1 MITSPIQLTTYTRR
15 YRRELMRLIQN
26 DQRLHVHLD
35 WNTVDEWIS
44 DPDVPIVLA
53 WLDDDLVGAIAGS
66 PALHGSS
73 WLRLLSFS
81 NSVDID
87 EVLHELWAAL
97 RAQLSTADVAEV
109 GALMLRPWL
118 ESHLAIL
125 GFSRE
130 ETIVTLRRQG
140 MNVPAPLRNDV
151 KIRQVD
157 WREVPTVIEVDHAAF
172 GPLWQLNAPSLRQ
185 AARLSASFTVAEL
198 NGRMVGYQLSTL
210 YRDGLHL
217 ARLATLP
224 EVQGQGIGG
233 VLLGQL
239 IDQFARRGVLS
250 VTVNT
255 QRSNLQSQRL
265 YQRYGFDLTG
275 LDMDVW
281 MIHI

>member
-1 MITSPIQLTTYTRR
+1 
-15 YRRELMRLIQN
+15 
-26 DQRLHVHLD
+26 
-35 WNTVDEWIS
+35 
-44 DPDVPIVLA
+44 
-53 WLDDDLVGAIAGS
+53 
-66 PALHGSS
+66 
-73 WLRLLSFS
+73 
-81 NSVDID
+81 
-87 EVLHELWAAL
+87 
-97 RAQLSTADVAEV
+97 
-109 GALMLRPWL
+109 
-118 ESHLAIL
+118 
-125 GFSRE
+125 
-130 ETIVTLRRQG
+130 
-140 MNVPAPLRNDV
+140 
-151 KIRQVD
+151 
-157 WREVPTVIEVDHAAF
+157 
-172 GPLWQLNAPSLRQ
+172 
-185 AARLSASFTVAEL
+185 
-198 NGRMVGYQLSTL
+198 MVGYQLSTL